1 MCEPLLSLNF
11 IIWSKHCI
19 LQMMKLRLKEE
30 MSLAQK
36 IRQLVS
42 SSLGFK
48 VRQFNPR
55 GGKRHRSRGGNL
67 GAMKTLPVAGL
78 AMSPNVYSH
87 TTRGG
92 ECYSTTRVPWDTP
105 EVVALPS
112 EMLLLWARRQAWT
125 QTAIRP
131 GHPCGFPG
139 PYQEDLEQNS
149 PDPRFPAGMLGYRDL
164 SSKSDVRT
172 LVWQR
177 IPFLAS

>member
-1 MCEPLLSLNF
+1 MNESIRRLSGLNLWDAVRLCTDTYTDSCF
-11 IIWSKHCI
+11 EAEQKETKLIHCKDETIIRLPNMGQCHIVPNSFRKYKIPYLNLTSARRGDNNI
-19 LQMMKLRLKEE
+19 LISVRLRAQE

-92 ECYSTTRVPWDTP
+92 ECYSTTRVP
-105 EVVALPS
+105 
-112 EMLLLWARRQAWT
+112 
-125 QTAIRP
+125 
-131 GHPCGFPG
+131 
-139 PYQEDLEQNS
+139 
-149 PDPRFPAGMLGYRDL
+149 
-164 SSKSDVRT
+164 
-172 LVWQR
+172 
-177 IPFLAS
+177 